1 MLCSFYLCEYSII
14 YLGYYYEY
22 LGYFQFFSV
31 VHKFIMNILL
41 HLTRINDNVVS
52 LYSLWLLFIKASN
65 DGFYLK

>member
-1 MLCSFYLCEYSII
+1 MNIWAIFS
-14 YLGYYYEY
+14 
-22 LGYFQFFSV
+22 FFSV